1 MYRSVIKSDRTVM
14 QDKETVIIDANAMV
28 ARKLE
33 ELTNSYVRQNT
44 LSTEKQSGQ
53 DADADQL
60 AALLEDTDQTA
71 GESTTD
77 GFSEG
82 IAGGNI
88 IKAAPAYDGP
98 SPEELVEQAKQEI
111 AQIKQDAAGE
121 IEQAKRD
128 AVEAGR
134 KEGYDAGYKQGL
146 QETELLKQE
155 YIQKEAAL
163 NDAYEQKIRELE
175 PRFVEVL
182 TGVYEHVL
190 KVSLSDETQL
200 VTLLA
205 GNAIRNIES
214 SRHFLVHV
222 SEDDYAAV
230 NEQKKELEAAAGGS
244 SVTVEVIRDTTLN
257 KNECMV
263 ETENGIYD
271 CGLDTQLKEL
281 GKQLKLLSYTED
293 AGSDNN

>member
-1 MYRSVIKSDRTVM
+1 M
-14 QDKETVIIDANAMV
+14 QDQEKVIIDANAMV
-28 ARKLE
+28 ARRLE
-33 ELTNSYVRQNT
+33 ELTNSYVKQNA
-44 LSTEKQSGQ
+44 SQAPADAADGQ
-53 DADADQL
+53 DVDAGQL
-60 AALLEDTDQTA
+60 AALLEDTDGTEA
-71 GESTTD
+71 GNAES

-82 IAGGNI
+82 ITGGNI

-111 AQIKQDAAGE
+111 AQIKQDAARE
-121 IEQAKRD
+121 IEQAKQD

-134 KEGYDAGYKQGL
+134 KEGYDAGYQQGM
-146 QETELLKQE
+146 QETEHMKQE
-155 YIQKEAAL
+155 CRQKEAELTA
-163 NDAYEQKIRELE
+163 AYEQKIKELE

-222 SEDDYAAV
+222 SEDDYTAV
-230 NEQKKELEAAAGGS
+230 NEQKKELEAAAGGA
-244 SVTVEVIRDTTLN
+244 SVTVEVIRDTTLS

-281 GKQLKLLSYTED
+281 GKQLRLLSYTED
-293 AGSDNN
+293 AGSDDN